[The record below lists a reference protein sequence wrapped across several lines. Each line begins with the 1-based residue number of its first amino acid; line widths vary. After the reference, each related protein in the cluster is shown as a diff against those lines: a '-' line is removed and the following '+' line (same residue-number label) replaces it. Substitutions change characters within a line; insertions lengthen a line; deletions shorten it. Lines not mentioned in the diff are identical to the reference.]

1 MKTIPSLLAAGLL
14 AVSYTA
20 GAAEHATEQAT
31 EIVAPRTVAAKL
43 AKVTATIEAIDYEKR
58 TVTLK
63 GPKRTITMQV
73 DESARNFEQAKVG
86 DKVAV
91 EFYESLALMVQRT
104 DASPPPP
111 AEFAAVELAPLGD
124 KPGVAAVDTQMITA
138 TVEAI
143 DYETRMVTLKGP
155 QGNSI
160 TLEVDESAPNFDK
173 VKVDDQ
179 VVTRHTTAVAI
190 SVSAPME

>member
-1 MKTIPSLLAAGLL
+1 MKIILSLLAAGLL

-20 GAAEHATEQAT
+20 GAAEEAKEQAT
-31 EIVAPRTVAAKL
+31 EIVAPKTVAAKL

-63 GPKRTITMQV
+63 GPERTITMQV
-73 DESARNFEQAKVG
+73 DESARNFDQAKVG
-86 DKVAV
+86 DKVTV

-104 DASPPPP
+104 DASAPPPTDI
-111 AEFAAVELAPLGD
+111 AAVELAPLGD
-124 KPGVAAVDTQMITA
+124 KPGVAAVDTQLITA

-173 VKVDDQ
+173 VKVGDQ
-179 VVTRHTTAVAI
+179 VVARHTTAMAI
-190 SVSAPME
+190 SVSAPTE